1 MVEPVRVPET
11 MPLDALILQLRG
23 KGLQFG
29 VVIDEY
35 GGTAGIV
42 TLEDAIEELVGELD
56 DEHDKARSQVVSF
69 SDGSL
74 TFSGMLRPAELRE
87 HGLAVAE
94 DEDYDTISGFLM
106 SELEK
111 IPEVGDS
118 VAITAGTLS
127 VIRMDGRRVD
137 RVKFVPLEANDVQ

>member
-1 MVEPVRVPET
+1 VEGEDEDDIVGVVHLKRAISVPIERRALVPISALMVEPVRVPET

-69 SDGSL
+69 SECCDQQSCESTG
-74 TFSGMLRPAELRE
+74 LRLLKTR
-87 HGLAVAE
+87 
-94 DEDYDTISGFLM
+94 
-106 SELEK
+106 
-111 IPEVGDS
+111 
-118 VAITAGTLS
+118 ITTPSRAS
-127 VIRMDGRRVD
+127 
-137 RVKFVPLEANDVQ
+137 